1 MTASYNL
8 CLKRKHQIFTVRI
21 VSSYTSEFLIADFA
35 EQNIR
40 RDLEI
45 SVYNTCLF
53 ATYYNINIVI
63 IILSLIL
70 DPKKVDELS

>member
-8 CLKRKHQIFTVRI
+8 CLKIKHQIFTVRI

-45 SVYNTCLF
+45 SAAC
-53 ATYYNINIVI
+53 
-63 IILSLIL
+63 SLGLIWL
-70 DPKKVDELS
+70 AKSTAGWFFFREKRCWLAG